1 MTGSV
6 QGDTT
11 VVLRVEGMSCGHCR
25 AAVEKALSTVTGV
38 TAASVDLTNG
48 VVKVTY
54 DGSESTLLEAKNAI
68 TGQGY
73 KVV

>member
-6 QGDTT
+6 QGDTIA
-11 VVLRVEGMSCGHCR
+11 VLRVEGMSCGHCR
-25 AAVEKALSTVTGV
+25 AAVEKALSAVTGV

-48 VVKVTY
+48 VVELTY
-54 DGSESTLLEAKNAI
+54 DGRESTLLAARHAI